1 MVWLDYPL
9 LNGTDMTN
17 TTMAVFTNECSCE
30 DYDIETE
37 VSTPSNDCHGDCWE
51 WTTEYFGEI
60 VTDLLSV
67 SDRFLIEGFP
77 VWNGALRGVVV
88 AHTAE
93 QLLRAITPDRTEWQL
108 EITGNLHHLTAKL
121 SHHDAPTGGLMT
133 VTPMLEGVDYGV

>member
-1 MVWLDYPL
+1 
-9 LNGTDMTN
+9 MTN
-17 TTMAVFTNECSCE
+17 TTTAVFTNECSCE

-37 VSTPSNDCHGDCWE
+37 VSTPSNDCYGDCWE

-67 SDRFLIEGFP
+67 SSKFLIEGFP

-93 QLLRAITPDRTEWQL
+93 ELLRAITPDRAEWRL
-108 EITGNLHHLTAKL
+108 EVRGNLHHLTAIL
-121 SHHDAPTGGLMT
+121 SHHDGSGLMT

>member
-9 LNGTDMTN
+9 LKGTDMTN
-17 TTMAVFTNECSCE
+17 TTTAVFTNECSCE

-37 VSTPSNDCHGDCWE
+37 VSTPSNDCYGDCWE

-67 SDRFLIEGFP
+67 SSKFLIEGFP

-88 AHTAE
+88 ANTAE
-93 QLLRAITPDRTEWQL
+93 ELLRAITPDRTEWRL
-108 EITGNLHHLTAKL
+108 EVRGNLHHLTAIL
-121 SHHDAPTGGLMT
+121 SHHDGSGLMT